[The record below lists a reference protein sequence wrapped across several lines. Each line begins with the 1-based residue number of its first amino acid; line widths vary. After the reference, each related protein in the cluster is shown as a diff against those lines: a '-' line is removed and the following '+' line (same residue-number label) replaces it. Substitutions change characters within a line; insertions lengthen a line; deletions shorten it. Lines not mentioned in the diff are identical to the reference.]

1 MEWGVRALMGGTGLE
16 PVQDQTNS
24 GGLVV
29 ATTRICWA
37 NAIPQERA
45 SPTLSNSER
54 LCIWPSFG
62 RGTPRYDTA
71 KRDLTPTRKT
81 HVHGWDRTPAL
92 HGGGTGSNPVWAL
105 QERFGQ
111 ADLA

>member
-81 HVHGWDRTPAL
+81 ACSWVGQDTSPPRRRHGFESRMGLRAAL
-92 HGGGTGSNPVWAL
+92 DQT
-105 QERFGQ
+105 
-111 ADLA
+111 DLA